1 MTNIGLSSATTANQF
16 TTATPLSGRVLYQQA
31 STGDRLYTQVASQFA
46 DGTAEQKNSLSN
58 QFIEAAGQEGI
69 AKLSATPEGQYAL
82 QIVYDHASSGGQKLM
97 REVHEGQGNTAVD
110 YTHKNEN
117 VCTAEAFQKEGTTPE
132 EQHLN
137 NLMKQYGDHVSGE
150 MPLPPSESIRL
161 RHEIDRVSQLANPGQ
176 HNLWGDYSPQEKR
189 YLAEEALQNR
199 QAVNNLGI
207 WVGGPVFSAL
217 PALGRVLDAPEPVVE
232 GLGQINAEMAGG
244 KAFGR
249 QGRGI
254 QPVDTPIY
262 SGPVKTYVLDAKSSA
277 KIEQSARVV
286 QGQNIAPN
294 KTYPKSWDKFDPTTN
309 AAFEKRLAE
318 FNGGNFDGP
327 RHLRGGEGQLFL
339 SDKTPGLAL
348 KRWFEPRLGD
358 MDESIRRLEVLNDA
372 VKANP
377 ALSKRIEVVK
387 VHDRGADWILR
398 DFDSDSIPLK
408 SALKDSHVSSVHQG
422 AMSELKGSQD
432 DMLKMLE
439 KRMNRN
445 PPSANIHWS
454 PTKEKIIIIDML

>member
-1 MTNIGLSSATTANQF
+1 MTNIGLLPATTTNQF
-16 TTATPLSGRVLYQQA
+16 STSTPLSGRVLYQQA
-31 STGDRLYTQVASQFA
+31 STGERPYTQVAIQFA
-46 DGTAEQKNSLSN
+46 DGTAEHKNSLSN

-117 VCTAEAFQKEGTTPE
+117 MCTADAFHKEGATPE

-150 MPLPPSESIRL
+150 IPLPPSESIRL
-161 RHEIDRVSQLANPGQ
+161 RNEIDRVSQLVNPGQ
-176 HNLWGDYSPQEKR
+176 HNLWGDYSPQEKQ
-189 YLAEEALQNR
+189 YLAEQALQNR
-199 QAVNNLGI
+199 QAINNLGM

-262 SGPVKTYVLDAKSSA
+262 SGPVKTYVLDAKSV

-286 QGQNIAPN
+286 QDQNIAPN
-294 KTYPKSWDKFDPTTN
+294 GNRTVISPAMEEKILLGQRVINGNGVPTNRVRGGHSPEINNSNANYAVEVLKSNSDGTQVIKYSTQFPDGNLSKIKKSTVFPTNWNDADILNAIKQIGNTDPLVIRINDRSSLHRGVVNGVEIEVIKIGDDVTSAYPTGGISTPLDKF
-309 AAFEKRLAE
+309 
-318 FNGGNFDGP
+318 
-327 RHLRGGEGQLFL
+327 
-339 SDKTPGLAL
+339 
-348 KRWFEPRLGD
+348 
-358 MDESIRRLEVLNDA
+358 
-372 VKANP
+372 
-377 ALSKRIEVVK
+377 
-387 VHDRGADWILR
+387 
-398 DFDSDSIPLK
+398 
-408 SALKDSHVSSVHQG
+408 
-422 AMSELKGSQD
+422 
-432 DMLKMLE
+432 
-439 KRMNRN
+439 
-445 PPSANIHWS
+445 
-454 PTKEKIIIIDML
+454 

>member
-1 MTNIGLSSATTANQF
+1 
-16 TTATPLSGRVLYQQA
+16 VLYQQA
-31 STGDRLYTQVASQFA
+31 STGERSYTQVAIQFA

-117 VCTAEAFQKEGTTPE
+117 MCTAEAFHKEGATPE

-150 MPLPPSESIRL
+150 IPLPPSESIRL
-161 RHEIDRVSQLANPGQ
+161 RNEIDRVSQLANPGQ
-176 HNLWGDYSPQEKR
+176 HNLWGDYSPQEKQ
-189 YLAEEALQNR
+189 YLAEQALQNR
-199 QAVNNLGI
+199 QAINNLGM

-254 QPVDTPIY
+254 QPVDTPMY
-262 SGPVKTYVLDAKSSA
+262 SGPVKTYVLDAKSV

-286 QGQNIAPN
+286 QGQNIAPDKIAQGFTKAEFAKFSEAARRLAQEAGLPKGQLAVQGSRAKGTARPLTDKKPSDIDIILRVDEKTFNEFAQARINSVRPGTKLQKTLIKAAEKGQLSRFDISKDFN
-294 KTYPKSWDKFDPTTN
+294 KQMFEILAPKSKFDIDFSIVKEGSKVDTPP
-309 AAFEKRLAE
+309 FIDL
-318 FNGGNFDGP
+318 GNF
-327 RHLRGGEGQLFL
+327 
-339 SDKTPGLAL
+339 
-348 KRWFEPRLGD
+348 
-358 MDESIRRLEVLNDA
+358 
-372 VKANP
+372 
-377 ALSKRIEVVK
+377 
-387 VHDRGADWILR
+387 
-398 DFDSDSIPLK
+398 
-408 SALKDSHVSSVHQG
+408 
-422 AMSELKGSQD
+422 
-432 DMLKMLE
+432 
-439 KRMNRN
+439 
-445 PPSANIHWS
+445 
-454 PTKEKIIIIDML
+454 

>member
-1 MTNIGLSSATTANQF
+1 MTNIGLLPATTANQF
-16 TTATPLSGRVLYQQA
+16 STSTPLSGRVLYQQA
-31 STGDRLYTQVASQFA
+31 STGERSYTQVAIQFA

-117 VCTAEAFQKEGTTPE
+117 MCTAEAFHKEGATPE

-150 MPLPPSESIRL
+150 IPLPPSESIRL
-161 RHEIDRVSQLANPGQ
+161 RNEIDRVSQLANPGQ
-176 HNLWGDYSPQEKR
+176 HNLWGDYSPQEKQ
-189 YLAEEALQNR
+189 YLAEQALQNR
-199 QAVNNLGI
+199 QAINNLGM

-262 SGPVKTYVLDAKSSA
+262 SGPVKTYVLDAKSV

-286 QGQNIAPN
+286 QGQNIAPDS
-294 KTYPKSWDKFDPTTN
+294 KPFSYSGGKPTL
-309 AAFEKRLAE
+309 ADDAFSPEVVNQRSAEFYKLYGDNPLRGTLSNIEARQWYLAE
-318 FNGGNFDGP
+318 DAQIMNRIDSSAPLEIQARQAFD
-327 RHLRGGEGQLFL
+327 LRNSNRTEARTLMNDRVSADRLF
-339 SDKTPGLAL
+339 
-348 KRWFEPRLGD
+348 REEPNLTWD
-358 MDESIRRLEVLNDA
+358 QIVE
-372 VKANP
+372 
-377 ALSKRIEVVK
+377 SKRNQGLSGDDVY
-387 VHDRGADWILR
+387 RSILQSSQKTR
-398 DFDSDSIPLK
+398 ASINMAYGL
-408 SALKDSHVSSVHQG
+408 D
-422 AMSELKGSQD
+422 
-432 DMLKMLE
+432 
-439 KRMNRN
+439 
-445 PPSANIHWS
+445 
-454 PTKEKIIIIDML
+454 

>member
-294 KTYPKSWDKFDPTTN
+294 NTAAKVSFDSSLNEVDKAFGRQAGQILGENPVAAASYSRLQRQGTDLRLVNDPDMPEM
-309 AAFEKRLAE
+309 ALF
-318 FNGGNFDGP
+318 
-327 RHLRGGEGQLFL
+327 EGQHNRVTVNMLRH
-339 SDKTPGLAL
+339 SSA
-348 KRWFEPRLGD
+348 
-358 MDESIRRLEVLNDA
+358 DEVAS
-372 VKANP
+372 
-377 ALSKRIEVVK
+377 SVV
-387 VHDRGADWILR
+387 HEATHQNRYFR
-398 DFDSDSIPLK
+398 DIPLGNQYEEYLSFRNEFLFEAGRRPTLLERK
-408 SALKDSHVSSVHQG
+408 SIWDNVQQWYPQLPQG
-422 AMSELKGSQD
+422 K
-432 DMLKMLE
+432 
-439 KRMNRN
+439 
-445 PPSANIHWS
+445 S
-454 PTKEKIIIIDML
+454 PFGGAQ